1 MLTVWLT
8 VFLVIKATMTEPKSL
23 QRTFNKF
30 EIRVLHHAMSN
41 RVQYLEQSI
50 QKLGKRNNELGYDLS
65 RERLMTRNQQALEA
79 TTKIK
84 QKLQL
89 LLQ

>member
-1 MLTVWLT
+1 MSD
-8 VFLVIKATMTEPKSL
+8 PKSL

-41 RVQYLEQSI
+41 RVQYLQKHI
-50 QKLGKRNNELGYDLS
+50 QKLSERNSELGYDLS
-65 RERLMTRNQQALEA
+65 RERLITRNQEALLA
-79 TTKIK
+79 TTKIA

-89 LLQ
+89 LLKSKNT

>member
-1 MLTVWLT
+1 MSD
-8 VFLVIKATMTEPKSL
+8 PKSL

-41 RVQYLEQSI
+41 RVQYLQNSI
-50 QKLGKRNNELGYDLS
+50 QKLSERNDELGYDLS

>member
-1 MLTVWLT
+1 
-8 VFLVIKATMTEPKSL
+8 MTDSKSL
-23 QRTFNKF
+23 QRTFNKV

-50 QKLGKRNNELGYDLS
+50 QKLGKRNDELGYDLS

>member
-1 MLTVWLT
+1 MS
-8 VFLVIKATMTEPKSL
+8 ESKSL

-50 QKLGKRNNELGYDLS
+50 QKLGKRNDELGYDLS

>member
-1 MLTVWLT
+1 MSD
-8 VFLVIKATMTEPKSL
+8 PKSL

-41 RVQYLEQSI
+41 RVQYLEHSI
-50 QKLGKRNNELGYDLS
+50 QKLGKRNDELGYDLS

>member
-1 MLTVWLT
+1 
-8 VFLVIKATMTEPKSL
+8 MTDNVSDAKPL
-23 QRTFNKF
+23 QRTFNRF

-41 RVQYLEQSI
+41 RVQYLQKSI
-50 QKLGKRNNELGYDLS
+50 EKLSERNHELGYDLS
-65 RERLMTRNQQALEA
+65 RERLLTRNQQALLA
-79 TTKIK
+79 TVKIA

>member
-1 MLTVWLT
+1 MQPSTSGT
-8 VFLVIKATMTEPKSL
+8 KSL
-23 QRTFNKF
+23 QRTFNNF

-41 RVQYLEQSI
+41 RMQYLEQSI
-50 QKLGKRNNELGYDLS
+50 QKLGKRNDELGYDLS

>member
-1 MLTVWLT
+1 MSD
-8 VFLVIKATMTEPKSL
+8 PKSL

-41 RVQYLEQSI
+41 RVQYLQKHI
-50 QKLGKRNNELGYDLS
+50 QKLSKRNEELGYDLS
-65 RERLMTRNQQALEA
+65 RERLMTRNQEALLA
-79 TTKIK
+79 TVKIA

-89 LLQ
+89 LLKSKNQ

>member
-1 MLTVWLT
+1 
-8 VFLVIKATMTEPKSL
+8 
-23 QRTFNKF
+23 
-30 EIRVLHHAMSN
+30 MSN
-41 RVQYLEQSI
+41 RMQYLEQSI
-50 QKLGKRNNELGYDLS
+50 QKLGKRNDELGYDLS

>member
-1 MLTVWLT
+1 MSD
-8 VFLVIKATMTEPKSL
+8 PKSL

-50 QKLGKRNNELGYDLS
+50 EKLGKRNDELGYDLS
-65 RERLMTRNQQALEA
+65 RERLMTRNQEALLA
-79 TTKIK
+79 TVKIA

-89 LLQ
+89 LLKSKNQ